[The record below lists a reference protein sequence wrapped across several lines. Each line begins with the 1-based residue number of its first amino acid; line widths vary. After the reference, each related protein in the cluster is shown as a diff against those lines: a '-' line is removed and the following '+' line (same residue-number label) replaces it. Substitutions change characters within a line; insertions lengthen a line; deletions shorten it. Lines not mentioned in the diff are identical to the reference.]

1 MVEVCDFWQHGRN
14 DLNATR
20 PVSNNS
26 GFITLKMVSISF
38 REQMPRATYAEI
50 IAFIPASTMHQ
61 LSLEVMEARDAGPF
75 PVI

>member
-1 MVEVCDFWQHGRN
+1 MVQMRDFWQHGRN

-26 GFITLKMVSISF
+26 GFLALKRISISF
-38 REQMPRATYAEI
+38 RDQMPRVTHAEVI
-50 IAFIPASTMHQ
+50 VFIPAGTMHQ
-61 LSLEVMEARDAGPF
+61 LSLEVVETRNVGPF

>member
-1 MVEVCDFWQHGRN
+1 MVQMRDFWQHGRN

-26 GFITLKMVSISF
+26 GFLALKRISISF
-38 REQMPRATYAEI
+38 RDQMPRATHTEV
-50 IAFIPASTMHQ
+50 IAFIPAGTMHQ
-61 LSLEVMEARDAGPF
+61 LSLEVVESRNVRPF